1 MQEEKL
7 TLYELVTGI
16 VLFLLLFMFGN
27 FLPIE
32 RFSYTLG
39 VFSGGVIASAMVC
52 HMYSSL
58 RKASLFD
65 EETASKKV
73 RNSSLFRMF
82 FMVTGLAV
90 AIILPEYISFIGMAL
105 GILSLKF
112 SAYLQPLTHKV
123 FTKFI
128 NKGR

>member
-7 TLYELVTGI
+7 TLYELLAGI
-16 VLFLLLFMFGN
+16 VFFLLLFMLGN
-27 FLPIE
+27 FLLPE
-32 RFSYTLG
+32 KLPYTTGVLLG
-39 VFSGGVIASAMVC
+39 GLIAVVMVC

-58 RKASLFD
+58 QKASLFD

-73 RNSSLFRMF
+73 KISSLFRML
-82 FMVTGLAV
+82 FMLAGLVA
-90 AIILPEYISFIGMAL
+90 AIIVSEYISFIGMAL

-123 FTKFI
+123 ISKFI